1 MADIGVPTF
10 QQTAATRSG
19 TGGEEEI
26 AYAGQALAGAA
37 EAIAAGMRDKKL
49 RGFRDELGE
58 LGTTATE
65 AVVPEGTM
73 AVETEADFSD
83 AEKATFENFRNLKQK
98 ADSTSGAT
106 RTRIIN
112 EGKAQLSQVLS
123 TTSSARMRSAL
134 INEFNQWVSV
144 NPALAQLGMQDQQD
158 SIDSELAEK
167 QLQEMFDQTYNSPSD
182 GGFGISREVEF
193 GGEEWVRLY
202 STRQAQ
208 AVKMNT
214 DLWALEQATI
224 QARTDAQA
232 AIPIINKTLSA
243 SNNAVTQLVDDYT
256 VQVEEVGAAQSR
268 RVAGNMKEGDA
279 ETLAKWEAYGKTTV
293 ISDLL
298 VEQAK
303 LDELRVSI
311 QGSPNVDEPAKAALA
326 RIDAQYQYIQ
336 RWIDAAENTAERPD
350 LIQLALYEQQLRK
363 DNFRRKHPEAE
374 ELIWFTEQLAPLLEM
389 ETLALDKTLVV
400 DQLGQLF
407 TMTFQ
412 EVMSKNEAFGSL
424 WETYRGSADGL
435 LRRSAFEIANAE
447 DPYGDGTA
455 GDPELLAEKAYGFM
469 HNSVTQRGNYDQFI
483 RDEKL
488 KLPRELFNAYFAE
501 ASHIQMMGMG
511 NNFQPASTKELERL
525 YASDKIVEQTIEAR
539 SRGVTPSENNAII
552 TLGEALLEFSK
563 HPDAESMKVDIG
575 NRKKQAAEVLNQSFG
590 EVVLKDV
597 IQWDFSELDQGKV
610 SITLAKDAGE
620 RARTPTG
627 RLASRSHFAA
637 ISTYM
642 RSAPYLQNEMQSAVE
657 TLQEDVNRF
666 LRYQA
671 HTQFMRNPD
680 ALNPSYVITW
690 DNEDYSD
697 IFVNRPMSTYNP
709 PPPLPPSTIRSRPA
723 RTGSTALPDTDVVGG
738 RPVNIGYDSGN
749 EEAN

>member
-19 TGGEEEI
+19 AGGEEEM
-26 AYAGQALAGAA
+26 AYAGKALAGAA
-37 EAIAAGMRDKKL
+37 EAIAAGMQDKKL

-73 AVETEADFSD
+73 AAETVPDFSD
-83 AEKATFENFRNLKQK
+83 AEQDTFENFRKLVQK

-112 EGKAQLSQVLS
+112 EGKAQLAQVLS

-158 SIDSELAEK
+158 SIEAEFAEK
-167 QLQEMFDQTYNSPSD
+167 QMQEMFDKSYGDVSE
-182 GGFGISREVEF
+182 GGYGIPRNVEF
-193 GGEEWVRLY
+193 GGAEWTRMF
-202 STRQAQ
+202 SSRQAED
-208 AVKMNT
+208 AKMQT
-214 DLWALEQATI
+214 QLLALENAEVV
-224 QARTDAQA
+224 ARTDAQA
-232 AIPIINKTLSA
+232 AIPVINETLA
-243 SNNAVTQLVDDYT
+243 ESNNAVSTLTAQFT
-256 VQVEEVGAAQSR
+256 AKASEVGTAANR
-268 RVAGNMKEGDA
+268 RVTGDIREGDA
-279 ETLAKWEAYGKTTV
+279 ELLAQWEATGKQQV
-293 ISDLL
+293 ITDLL
-298 VEQAK
+298 VQQAQ
-303 LDELRVSI
+303 LDQLRVSI

-326 RIDAQYQYIQ
+326 RIDAQYAYIQ
-336 RWIDAAENTAERPD
+336 RWIDAAQNIADRPD
-350 LIQLALYEQQLRK
+350 LIKRAEYEQQVRK
-363 DNFRRKHPEAE
+363 DNFRRENPELE
-374 ELIWFTEQLAPLLEM
+374 ELLFVTEQIDPLLSM
-389 ETLALDKTLVV
+389 ETLALENTLFV
-400 DQLGQLF
+400 DQLGRFF
-407 TMTFQ
+407 TMSFP
-412 EVMSKNEAFGSL
+412 EVMSKNEAFGSR
-424 WETYRGSADGL
+424 WASFTGTPDSL
-435 LRRSAFEIANAE
+435 LRKAVFDISNASE
-447 DPYGDGTA
+447 AYGEGTA
-455 GDPELLAEKAYGFM
+455 GNPELMAERAFGYIQ
-469 HNSVTQRGNYDQFI
+469 NSIAQRPNYDQFI
-483 RDEKL
+483 KDEDL
-488 KLPRELFNAYFAE
+488 KLPRELFNAYLAE
-501 ASHIQMMGMG
+501 ASHVQMLAMG
-511 NNFQPASTKELERL
+511 NNFQPESTKQLEGM
-525 YASDKIVEQTIEAR
+525 YADDKIVEQTIAAR
-539 SRGVTPSENNAII
+539 SRGVTPGQNSAIMA
-552 TLGEALLEFSK
+552 LGEALITFNK
-563 HPDAESMKVDIG
+563 DPDAESMGVDIG
-575 NRKKQAAEVLNQSFG
+575 NRKRQAASVLNQSFG
-590 EVVLKDV
+590 AVRLRDV
-597 IQWDFSELDQGKV
+597 IEWDFSELDQGKV

-671 HTQFMRNPD
+671 HTQFMKNPD

-690 DNEDYSD
+690 DNEDYGD
-697 IFVNRPMSTYNP
+697 IFVNRPTSTYNP
-709 PPPLPPSTIRSRPA
+709 PPPLQPSITKPPPA